1 MVWPQQHQ
9 TTTTHLIHWFLT
21 TRTLFRHSDQAT
33 FTRRKEFN
41 SMAQTPA
48 ERHAGMDMLGMNIKN
63 FQGGTK

>member
-1 MVWPQQHQ
+1 
-9 TTTTHLIHWFLT
+9 
-21 TRTLFRHSDQAT
+21 LFRHSDQAT